1 MHQLCRCTSCAGDDS
16 DVLRGHQGDPCHL
29 PPAGCHLPPATCWL
43 LSLLP
48 LELTRTRRVSHVDDL
63 LSDPTAGLLAGL
75 ATLPKKSAL
84 TEYSYQLSHDHQRAF
99 LAALDKTMI
108 SSGLVV

>member
-1 MHQLCRCTSCAGDDS
+1 
-16 DVLRGHQGDPCHL
+16 
-29 PPAGCHLPPATCWL
+29 
-43 LSLLP
+43 
-48 LELTRTRRVSHVDDL
+48 

-84 TEYSYQLSHDHQRAF
+84 TEYSYRLSHDHQRAF